1 MHSFRL
7 VAGLRQVAGDYA
19 SPGRVLRALIL
30 AEHILGY
37 LDRLVVQYCRAEDVP
52 GLFHGLL
59 DSLSLNLLAQVGG
72 DLLHALVRV
81 DRIDEVPLR
90 LWRAANIVEASLGR
104 VEVLTIIQSVGQ
116 MAAAI
121 ASYLLLVDQTQLYQ
135 LHFLVEIF
143 LT

>member
-1 MHSFRL
+1 M
-7 VAGLRQVAGDYA
+7 
-19 SPGRVLRALIL
+19 
-30 AEHILGY
+30 
-37 LDRLVVQYCRAEDVP
+37 
-52 GLFHGLL
+52 
-59 DSLSLNLLAQVGG
+59 LAQVGS

-116 MAAAI
+116 LVAAG